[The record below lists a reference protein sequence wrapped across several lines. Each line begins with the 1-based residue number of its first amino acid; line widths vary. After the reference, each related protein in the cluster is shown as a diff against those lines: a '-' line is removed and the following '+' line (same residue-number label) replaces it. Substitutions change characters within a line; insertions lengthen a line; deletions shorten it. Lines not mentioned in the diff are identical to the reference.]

1 MRKAGIFIL
10 GLCFVLTSGVQ
21 AHAWFGGKKK
31 ETTATEE
38 TRATTETAAKQAAP
52 AAAAPKVDKALEKTL
67 KEKREAVAK
76 KMALLNNSEWQIEM
90 SPAGG
95 KGKKEL
101 ETVAIK
107 NNQVSMAGFLK
118 KGFLASNFTLTLQ
131 EDGSVVWE
139 TMQTSEKNGI
149 CFWRG
154 ELDKTLTTMRGVLSH
169 AIDTKNKVDYT
180 FASTSRRAL
189 PTDK

>member
-21 AHAWFGGKKK
+21 AHAWFGSKKK
-31 ETTATEE
+31 EAASTEE
-38 TRATTETAAKQAAP
+38 TQAATETGKQAAP

-76 KMALLNNSEWQIEM
+76 KMALLNNNEWQIEL

-101 ETVAIK
+101 DAVAIK

-118 KGFLASNFTLTLQ
+118 KGFSASNFTLTLQ
-131 EDGSVVWE
+131 EDGSVIWE
-139 TMQTSEKNGI
+139 TMQTSEKAGI

-169 AIDTKNKVDYT
+169 VIDNKNKIDYT